1 MTADVLTARD
11 ALDAGGPLA
20 EQIPNFTPR
29 PTQQAMAAAIEE
41 VLAERRI
48 YIAESGTGTGKTF
61 AYLVPALLS
70 GRKVLISSGTRNLQD
85 QLYHRDLPLVRKA
98 LALPVSVALL
108 KGRANYLCRYRLQR
122 TESEGRFASR
132 ADAADFVRLRDW
144 AGRTRSG
151 DIAEA
156 DGVAEDSTLWP
167 LVTSTADN
175 CLGAECPNYDECF
188 VNQARREALAA
199 DVLVVNHHLFFADL
213 ALREEGFGRLLPG
226 VDAVIFDEAHQ
237 LPDIASHFFGM
248 ALSSHQ
254 AVGLARDA
262 VVEELREHSG
272 VQALRPAAE
281 ALEKAVADMRLALGA
296 SVRREPWERV
306 EGETAFRTALE
317 ALHSC
322 LSELNTALDAAAAK
336 GQGLASCARRA
347 TELLDR
353 LTLIID
359 GPPSD
364 HVRWFETGARSFS
377 LHMTPLDVAAP
388 FRAQMQALSDETSDP
403 KAWIFTSAT
412 LTIGGDFGHFQSQLG
427 LEAADTDRWESPF
440 DYARNSL
447 LYVPKHLPE
456 PSSADYTSRLVD
468 AAVPVIE
475 ASRGR
480 AFFLFTSHRALK
492 QASELLAGRTRYPL
506 LIQGSL
512 PRAQLLERFRAAGDA
527 VLLATAS
534 FWEGVDVRGPAL
546 SCVIIDKLPF
556 AAPDDPVL
564 RARAAAMEEA
574 GRNPFMEYQI
584 PAAVIALKQGAGR
597 LIRDIDDRGV
607 LMIGDPRLYT
617 KSYGRVFLASL
628 PPMPRTRELA
638 EVQRFFADLG
648 ANGQDIASTA
658 AREKGM
664 G

>member
-1 MTADVLTARD
+1 MTIDTLTARD
-11 ALDAGGPLA
+11 ALATDGPLA
-20 EQIPNFTPR
+20 EYVPGFAPR
-29 PTQQAMAAAIEE
+29 PTQQAMAAAIED
-41 VLAERRI
+41 VLADRRV
-48 YIAESGTGTGKTF
+48 YVAESGTGTGKTF

-70 GRKVLISSGTRNLQD
+70 GMKVLISSGTRNLQD

-98 LALPVSVALL
+98 LALPVTVALL
-108 KGRANYLCRYRLQR
+108 KGRANYLCRYRLAR

-132 ADAADFVRLRDW
+132 TEATDFARLRTW

-151 DIAEA
+151 DVAEA
-156 DGVAEDSTLWP
+156 EGVAEDSTLWP

-175 CLGAECPNYDECF
+175 CVGGECPNYDECF

-199 DVLVVNHHLFFADL
+199 DVLVINHHLFFADL
-213 ALREEGFGRLLPG
+213 ALRDEGFGRLLPG

-237 LPDIASHFFGM
+237 LPDIASHFFGV

-254 AVGLARDA
+254 LFGLARDA

-272 VQALRPAAE
+272 VEALRPAAE
-281 ALEKAVADMRLALGA
+281 ALEKVTADMRLVLGA
-296 SVRREPWERV
+296 GARREPWERV
-306 EGETAFRTALE
+306 EDDGGFRAAFE
-317 ALHSC
+317 ALHVR
-322 LSELNTALDAAAAK
+322 LSELDAALDAAAAK

-347 TELLDR
+347 SELLAR
-353 LTLIID
+353 LNTLSD
-359 GPPSD
+359 GATTD
-364 HVRWFETGARSFS
+364 HVRWLETGARSFNF
-377 LHMTPLDVAAP
+377 HMTPLDVAAP
-388 FRAQMQALSDETSDP
+388 FRTQMQALNDEATNP

-427 LEAADTDRWESPF
+427 LDAADTDRWESPF

-447 LYVPKHLPE
+447 LYVPRHLPE
-456 PSSADYTSRLVD
+456 PNAADYTQRLVD
-468 AAVPVIE
+468 AAVRVIE
-475 ASRGR
+475 ASGGR
-480 AFFLFTSHRALK
+480 AFLLFTSHRALK
-492 QASELLAGRTRYPL
+492 FASEQLAGRLRYPL
-506 LIQGSL
+506 LVQGSL

-564 RARAAAMEEA
+564 RARAAAMEQA
-574 GRNPFMEYQI
+574 GRNPFLEYQI

-617 KSYGRVFLASL
+617 KNYGRVFLASL
-628 PPMPRTRELA
+628 PPMPRTRDLA
-638 EVQRFFADLG
+638 DVQAFFAEAVPVPPG
-648 ANGQDIASTA
+648 
-658 AREKGM
+658 
-664 G
+664 